1 VSQESSREKGDA
13 EERRQGG
20 QQEGGSQRG
29 GGKLEEAPLWVWGI
43 AFLGSAMV
51 AGSIGFM
58 LYQAMAGDGSPPEVV
73 VYVDSIHPMR
83 NGHLVK
89 FRAVNEGGSTAE
101 GVTVEGELV
110 SGSESVETSDTTL
123 QYVPSHSVREGG
135 LYFALDPSEYELR
148 VRAKGY
154 EKP

>member
-1 VSQESSREKGDA
+1 MSQESSREKGPD

-20 QQEGGSQRG
+20 QREGGDQRE
-29 GGKLEEAPLWVWGI
+29 GGKLNDAPLWMWSI
-43 AFLGSAMV
+43 AFLGLAMV

-58 LYQAMAGDGSPPEVV
+58 LYEAIAGERTPPDVV
-73 VYVDSIHPMR
+73 VHVDLILPAR

-101 GVTVEGELV
+101 GVTVEGELMNGPN
-110 SGSESVETSDTTL
+110 SIETSNTTL
-123 QYVPSHSVREGG
+123 EYVPSHSMREGG
-135 LYFALDPSEYELR
+135 LYFTLDPKQYELR